1 MSLYSIFLSM
11 FRSTSVYSI
20 GNLKANTHKL
30 KVKTMYK
37 SNNIERYVWFFFLLF
52 SFVYITCVST
62 ILMARMCKT
71 KFAFMLRT
79 WRASASEA
87 WRLNQP
93 FEKPHFCSLL
103 SFSIVWNVCRCF
115 IVSMSCWRI
124 AFVLLFLW
132 PGFFLC
138 ISFLSRSGAVNTTNY
153 KYVTCLKYTAFYWS
167 RSFNVGKGQDLY
179 LCPFNTHVKYCLQA
193 NWQRP
198 SIVDF
203 QIAAAV
209 IVIKMFRDYNC
220 HLKKLP
226 VLSLCGWWRKR
237 AIWVRM
243 DQTHHKHSRCRVQIQ
258 MKRTPMCK
266 SRLKIE
272 VIVRNPWTLLKKPLP
287 WRKSWGE
294 KENSAYR

>member
-1 MSLYSIFLSM
+1 
-11 FRSTSVYSI
+11 
-20 GNLKANTHKL
+20 
-30 KVKTMYK
+30 
-37 SNNIERYVWFFFLLF
+37 
-52 SFVYITCVST
+52 
-62 ILMARMCKT
+62 
-71 KFAFMLRT
+71 
-79 WRASASEA
+79 
-87 WRLNQP
+87 
-93 FEKPHFCSLL
+93 
-103 SFSIVWNVCRCF
+103 
-115 IVSMSCWRI
+115 MSCRRI

-138 ISFLSRSGAVNTTNY
+138 IFFRSRSGAVNTTNY

-167 RSFNVGKGQDLY
+167 RSFNLGKGQDLY

-220 HLKKLP
+220 HFKKLP

-237 AIWVRM
+237 AIWDAWTKPITNIVAAAFKYRW
-243 DQTHHKHSRCRVQIQ
+243 RELPCA
-258 MKRTPMCK
+258 K

-287 WRKSWGE
+287 WKKSWGE

>member
-1 MSLYSIFLSM
+1 MQM
-11 FRSTSVYSI
+11 FHRQY
-20 GNLKANTHKL
+20 
-30 KVKTMYK
+30 
-37 SNNIERYVWFFFLLF
+37 
-52 SFVYITCVST
+52 
-62 ILMARMCKT
+62 
-71 KFAFMLRT
+71 
-79 WRASASEA
+79 
-87 WRLNQP
+87 
-93 FEKPHFCSLL
+93 
-103 SFSIVWNVCRCF
+103 
-115 IVSMSCWRI
+115 
-124 AFVLLFLW
+124 VLLKDCICTFI
-132 PGFFLC
+132 FVTRVFLC
-138 ISFLSRSGAVNTTNY
+138 NFFLSRSGAVNTTNY

-167 RSFNVGKGQDLY
+167 RSFNLGKGQDLY

-266 SRLKIE
+266 VKIKDRGYCNYCNKILE
-272 VIVRNPWTLLKKPLP
+272 KVSFSCLGPLP
-287 WRKSWGE
+287 GIGIFWKRVGPECSVISQLK
-294 KENSAYR
+294 AL